1 MEELAEKAPDMDTD
15 IRWEGGLCLVL
26 LLRHWGPQ
34 GSLKAWREHAR
45 IQRAIPDPC
54 PRLLEKQGEPLS
66 TALGLVLL
74 PALENLSPS
83 LLSPSCWL
91 QVNNLVRSCHQKTRH
106 TGLLCSLKT
115 LMYLL
120 LRTLGF
126 LPWCRWWWDSL
137 GEELNC
143 LLQEQFP
150 FGTVRHT
157 ASIRNA
163 GSRVHHVLFAS
174 AWEGHYRIW
183 TRH

>member
-1 MEELAEKAPDMDTD
+1 MGELAEKAPDMDTD
-15 IRWEGGLCLVL
+15 VRWEGGLCLVL

-45 IQRAIPDPC
+45 IQRAIPDPR
-54 PRLLEKQGEPLS
+54 PGLLEKQERHCQLLWGLS
-66 TALGLVLL
+66 CYL
-74 PALENLSPS
+74 PWKNLSPS

-126 LPWCRWWWDSL
+126 LPWCRWWWDSG

-143 LLQEQFP
+143 LL
-150 FGTVRHT
+150 
-157 ASIRNA
+157 
-163 GSRVHHVLFAS
+163 
-174 AWEGHYRIW
+174 
-183 TRH
+183 